1 MGFWGKGLGRRIVTL
16 MILASAALSI
26 IAAAVQLW
34 AEYQRDLGIVLS
46 EFSIVQDSFLSSLEN
61 ALWQFNFSQ
70 VEVLLDG
77 IHAQADVVAVRLEA
91 NTGQNWDRGEVT
103 NAASLTRDYVLR
115 YDGAAPAD
123 LGTLSVTLTLEHVR
137 ERLVQHFLTVLASN
151 FIKTLAASVLML
163 LIFDKMVS
171 RHLRSL
177 ASETRGGVWETGARR
192 FELDRRKTRNSD
204 ELDQI
209 VSALND
215 AGERISE
222 AMEAEQLRGRELQL
236 VNDKLHDA
244 NREQAEFTFAI
255 SHDLKSPSNT
265 IGMLIDELNELRPN
279 DEEVSVVLQD
289 MSRTNRRMRG
299 LVDDILD
306 YSQTIEPKTMS
317 DPVDLNEIITA
328 VTEDLAAE
336 IMTSGAEIR
345 CQELPTLRG
354 NATQLRVLFQNLIS
368 NAIKFRDLSRPPLV
382 EIIGAG
388 PGPGIDDTIRV
399 ADNGIGIPEE
409 YRERVFGLFQR
420 LHAQSEY
427 EGTGLGLTVCRR
439 IMFNHDGKI
448 LVSPNEG
455 FGTVFELKF
464 KRGGAVDKTGDAD
477 R

>member
-1 MGFWGKGLGRRIVTL
+1 MGFLGKGLGRRIVTL
-16 MILASAALSI
+16 MILASAALSVV
-26 IAAAVQLW
+26 AAAVQLW
-34 AEYQRDLGIVLS
+34 SEYQRDLGNVLT

-61 ALWQFNFSQ
+61 SLWQFNFSQ
-70 VEVLLDG
+70 VEILLDG
-77 IHAQADVVAVRLEA
+77 IFAQADVVALRLNA
-91 NTGQNWDRGEVT
+91 QTGQTWERGEIT
-103 NAASLTRDYVLR
+103 NAASLTRDFVLR
-115 YDGAAPAD
+115 HNGAAEN
-123 LGTLSVTLTLEHVR
+123 LGNLSVTLTLEHIR
-137 ERLVQHFLTVLASN
+137 ERLIQHFMTVLASN

-177 ASETRGGVWETGARR
+177 ASETRGGVWETGERR
-192 FELDRRKTRNSD
+192 FDLDRSKAGEGD

-215 AGERISE
+215 AGERITE

-236 VNDKLHDA
+236 ANDKLQKA

-265 IGMLIDELNELRPN
+265 IGMLIDELNELNPN
-279 DEEVSVVLQD
+279 DQEVSDVLDD
-289 MSRTNRRMRG
+289 MSRTNRRMRA

-306 YSQTIEPKTMS
+306 YSQTIAPKSMS
-317 DPVDLNEIITA
+317 DLVDLNKLVTA
-328 VTEDLAAE
+328 VAEDLTADIIA
-336 IMTSGAEIR
+336 SGAEIR
-345 CQELPTLRG
+345 CHKLPKMRG

-368 NAIKFRDLSRPPLV
+368 NAIKFRDPSRPPVV
-382 EIIGAG
+382 EVIGPASDVG
-388 PGPGIDDTIRV
+388 QTIRI

-420 LHAQSEY
+420 LHTHSEF

-439 IMFNHDGKI
+439 IMFNHGGKI
-448 LVSPNEG
+448 CARPNER
-455 FGTVFELKF
+455 FGTVFELNF
-464 KRGGAVDKTGDAD
+464 ARGGAFDQTGGAD